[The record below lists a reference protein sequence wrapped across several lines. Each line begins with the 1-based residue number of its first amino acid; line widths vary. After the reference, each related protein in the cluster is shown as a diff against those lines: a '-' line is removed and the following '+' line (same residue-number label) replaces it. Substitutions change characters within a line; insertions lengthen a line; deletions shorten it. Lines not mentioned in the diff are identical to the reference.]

1 MELNAASTISTS
13 ACAAIM
19 IVAGCQRIDLPCVQQ
34 IQDNEIS
41 LISSSKKVSPD
52 MVETYL
58 KAFKGV
64 VSTKVADVT
73 AQGIHG
79 L

>member
-1 MELNAASTISTS
+1 MKAFIGNVL
-13 ACAAIM
+13 AAIM

-52 MVETYL
+52 M
-58 KAFKGV
+58 G
-64 VSTKVADVT
+64 KVDNADLPYKYNRSIVY
-73 AQGIHG
+73 GFSKNK
-79 L
+79 